1 MGEHDQLQPTRWRA
15 YILEQDPNSA
25 RWFARS
31 PDAEWVWW
39 MDVDIIIMN
48 ISLGIHDHVLSQEG
62 MARNILL
69 DYPMTGAGGSETG
82 YRRPTAYQHQDI
94 NFVISMGHECG

>member
-15 YILEQDPNSA
+15 HILEQDPNSA

-69 DYPMTGAGGSETG
+69 DYPMTGAVRDWVPQADSISAP
-82 YRRPTAYQHQDI
+82 RHQPCHLD
-94 NFVISMGHECG
+94 GA